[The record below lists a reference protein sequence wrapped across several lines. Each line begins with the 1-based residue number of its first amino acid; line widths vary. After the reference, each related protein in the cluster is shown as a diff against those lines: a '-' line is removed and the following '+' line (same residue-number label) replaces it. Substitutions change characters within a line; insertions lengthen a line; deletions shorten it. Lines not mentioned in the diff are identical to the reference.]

1 MGDGVRPVFSGRA
14 SLASYKVEEVRG
26 YLPKCGGGGGGGA
39 ETSPLS
45 FCRSLHTLLS
55 GQDPLVGGTSAK
67 LLYVASG
74 QSR

>member
-14 SLASYKVEEVRG
+14 SLAFYKVEEVRG
-26 YLPKCGGGGGGGA
+26 ILAEMWGGKVCGDK
-39 ETSPLS
+39 PLS

-67 LLYVASG
+67 LLYAASG